1 MMNDFLLDTNV
12 CIGYLKGHVAI
23 WQRLSPLPRATVMLC
38 DIVKL
43 ELYYGAYKSTSQE
56 KNLAVLEKFFR
67 EFKSLPFNE
76 PAVIK
81 CAQLRAQLEKKGT
94 PIGPYDL
101 QIAAIALV
109 NNLVLVTHNTREFSR
124 VEGLRIEDWE
134 AEQDG
139 SPYQLMEVL
148 KSRG

>member
-1 MMNDFLLDTNV
+1 MNDFVLLDTNT

-23 WQRLSPLPRATVMLC
+23 WQKFSPLPRAKVMLC

-43 ELYYGAYKSTSQE
+43 ELYYGAYKSASQE
-56 KNLAVLEKFFR
+56 KNLAVLKKFFR
-67 EFKSLPFNE
+67 EFESLPFNE
-76 PAVIK
+76 LAVIK
-81 CAQLRAQLEKKGT
+81 CAQLRAHLAIKGT

-124 VEGLRIEDWE
+124 VAGLRMEDWE
-134 AEQDG
+134 VEKT
-139 SPYQLMEVL
+139 EFT
-148 KSRG
+148 